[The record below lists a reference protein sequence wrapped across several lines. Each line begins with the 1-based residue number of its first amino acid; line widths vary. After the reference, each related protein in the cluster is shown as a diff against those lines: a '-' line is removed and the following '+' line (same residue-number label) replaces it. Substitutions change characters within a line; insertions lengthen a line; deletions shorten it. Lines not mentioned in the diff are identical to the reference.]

1 MGRDRFRIDAA
12 DAAMLVVILIWAF
25 GNVVAKASI
34 AEIVPFGFI
43 FARLLIVL
51 PVVFLV
57 AAMRGRLEVPCRRDW
72 PMIVLAGLCGYGLY
86 NVLYILGIE
95 RTSPFSVALLLS
107 LGPVFTLL
115 FASIL
120 RIERVTA
127 EQWIGVAIAFVGVAI
142 FLSDKLRGGVYH
154 PFGDVLTI
162 GAGAVFAI
170 YSLASRPITRNYGA
184 PTATAWA
191 VLVGFLII
199 TPITWRDARDQD
211 WSAVGPIG
219 WAGLFFAA
227 YVSLLVGYN
236 LWTWAIQRAGVGRTA
251 PYLLVLPVLTGI
263 MSAVLTGE
271 RFGPLKVLGAMLVLA
286 GTAVV
291 RLVAGR
297 AARRKAS
304 QAEMRSAVESG
315 TMPSEHAVGG

>member
-1 MGRDRFRIDAA
+1 M
-12 DAAMLVVILIWAF
+12 
-25 GNVVAKASI
+25 
-34 AEIVPFGFI
+34 
-43 FARLLIVL
+43 
-51 PVVFLV
+51 
-57 AAMRGRLEVPCRRDW
+57 
-72 PMIVLAGLCGYGLY
+72 
-86 NVLYILGIE
+86 
-95 RTSPFSVALLLS
+95 
-107 LGPVFTLL
+107 
-115 FASIL
+115 
-120 RIERVTA
+120 
-127 EQWIGVAIAFVGVAI
+127 
-142 FLSDKLRGGVYH
+142 
-154 PFGDVLTI
+154 
-162 GAGAVFAI
+162 
-170 YSLASRPITRNYGA
+170 TRNYGA

-199 TPITWRDARDQD
+199 TPITWRDARAQD
-211 WSAVGPIG
+211 WNAVGPIG

-271 RFGPLKVLGAMLVLA
+271 RFGPLKVLGAVLVLA

-304 QAEMRSAVESG
+304 QAEMRS
-315 TMPSEHAVGG
+315 